1 MSPIIDNRTQILGL
15 FSKLHLTKARLCII
29 IKRLFKV
36 DVLQQPH
43 TRGSLLSYYEGPSPQ
58 GGKYIMTNVINNYE
72 TIFVID
78 ASLPE
83 EQITAISDKF
93 KAMIEANGTVE
104 SVDVWG
110 KRRLAYAI
118 DYKTE
123 GYYVLI
129 NFASQAEFVAE
140 LERVYNITDGLLRT
154 IVIRK

>member
-1 MSPIIDNRTQILGL
+1 
-15 FSKLHLTKARLCII
+15 
-29 IKRLFKV
+29 
-36 DVLQQPH
+36 
-43 TRGSLLSYYEGPSPQ
+43 
-58 GGKYIMTNVINNYE
+58 MTNVINNYE

-129 NFASQAEFVAE
+129 NFESQAEFIAE
-140 LERVYNITDGLLRT
+140 LERIYNITDGILRT
-154 IVIRK
+154 IVVRK

>member
-1 MSPIIDNRTQILGL
+1 ME
-15 FSKLHLTKARLCII
+15 
-29 IKRLFKV
+29 KV
-36 DVLQQPH
+36 
-43 TRGSLLSYYEGPSPQ
+43 
-58 GGKYIMTNVINNYE
+58 MNNYE

-78 ASLPE
+78 ASLQE
-83 EQITAISDKF
+83 EQINAISEKF
-93 KAMIEANGTVE
+93 QAMIAANGKVE

-123 GYYVLI
+123 GYYVLV
-129 NFASQAEFVAE
+129 NFASEAEFVAE

>member
-1 MSPIIDNRTQILGL
+1 
-15 FSKLHLTKARLCII
+15 
-29 IKRLFKV
+29 
-36 DVLQQPH
+36 
-43 TRGSLLSYYEGPSPQ
+43 
-58 GGKYIMTNVINNYE
+58 MTNVINNYE

-83 EQITAISDKF
+83 EQITAISEKF
-93 KAMIEANGTVE
+93 QAMIAANGKVE

-110 KRRLAYAI
+110 KRRLAYPI

-123 GYYVLI
+123 GYYVLV
-129 NFASQAEFVAE
+129 NFASEAEFVAE

>member
-1 MSPIIDNRTQILGL
+1 
-15 FSKLHLTKARLCII
+15 
-29 IKRLFKV
+29 
-36 DVLQQPH
+36 
-43 TRGSLLSYYEGPSPQ
+43 
-58 GGKYIMTNVINNYE
+58 
-72 TIFVID
+72 
-78 ASLPE
+78 
-83 EQITAISDKF
+83 
-93 KAMIEANGTVE
+93 MIAANGTVE

>member
-1 MSPIIDNRTQILGL
+1 
-15 FSKLHLTKARLCII
+15 
-29 IKRLFKV
+29 
-36 DVLQQPH
+36 
-43 TRGSLLSYYEGPSPQ
+43 
-58 GGKYIMTNVINNYE
+58 MTNVINNYE

-123 GYYVLI
+123 GYYDLI